1 MREQGEWS
9 GRVVMVTGAAGHLG
23 TAVVARLLEEKAR
36 VVAVDLVAE
45 GLLHRFPGLAES
57 PDHLLA
63 APVDLTDPDA
73 LDGWVASAID
83 RWGRIDAL
91 LNIAGGFLGGHPLH
105 QAKTAEW
112 DRMMD
117 LNARSVFHA
126 CRAVIPRMIERQ
138 SGRIVNVASRAAL
151 HGGPM
156 VALYAASKAVV
167 VRLTESLA
175 EELKDQ
181 GITVNCVL
189 PGIIDTPPNREAMP
203 KADRQRWV
211 APEEIAEV
219 ILFLASDRA
228 RAVTGAALP
237 IVGRG

>member
-1 MREQGEWS
+1 MGEWNE
-9 GRVVMVTGAAGHLG
+9 RVVMVTGAAGHVG
-23 TAVVARLLEEKAR
+23 AAVVARLLEEKAR
-36 VVAVDLVAE
+36 LVAVDLVAD
-45 GLLHRFPGLAES
+45 GLLRRFPMLADS
-57 PDHLLA
+57 ADHLVA
-63 APVDLTDPDA
+63 APVDLADPGA
-73 LDGWVASAID
+73 LAGWVESAIH
-83 RWGRIDAL
+83 RWGRIDTL
-91 LNIAGGFLGGHPLH
+91 LNLAGGFQGGHPLH
-105 QAKTAEW
+105 QAGAEEW
-112 DRMMD
+112 DQMMD
-117 LNARSVFHA
+117 RNARSVFHA

-138 SGRIVNVASRAAL
+138 SGRIVSVASRAAL
-151 HGGPM
+151 QGGPM

-211 APEEIAEV
+211 SPEEIAEV

>member
-1 MREQGEWS
+1 MGEWNE
-9 GRVVMVTGAAGHLG
+9 RVVMVTGAAGHLG
-23 TAVVARLLEEKAR
+23 GAVVPRLLEEKAR
-36 VVAVDLVAE
+36 LVAVDLEAE
-45 GLLHRFPGLAES
+45 GLLRRFPRLADS
-57 PDHLLA
+57 RDHLVA

-73 LDGWVASAID
+73 LAGWVKSAID
-83 RWGRIDAL
+83 RWGRIDVL
-91 LNIAGGFLGGHPLH
+91 LNLAGGYQGGHPLH
-105 QAKTAEW
+105 QADANEW
-112 DRMMD
+112 DQMMD
-117 LNARSVFHA
+117 RNARSVFHA
-126 CRAVIPRMIERQ
+126 CRAVIPWMIDRK
-138 SGRIVNVASRAAL
+138 SGWIVNVASRAAL

-203 KADRQRWV
+203 EADRQRWV
-211 APEEIAEV
+211 SPEEIAEV

>member
-1 MREQGEWS
+1 MGEWNE
-9 GRVVMVTGAAGHLG
+9 RVVVVTGAAGHLG
-23 TAVVARLLEEKAR
+23 AAVVARLLDEKAR
-36 VVAVDLVAE
+36 LVAVDLEAE
-45 GLLHRFPGLAES
+45 GLLRRFPRLAES
-57 PDHLLA
+57 TDHLVA

-73 LDGWVASAID
+73 LAGWVKSALE

-91 LNIAGGFLGGHPLH
+91 LNLAGGYQGGHPLH
-105 QAKTAEW
+105 QAGAGEW
-112 DRMMD
+112 DQMMD
-117 LNARSVFHA
+117 RNARSVFHA
-126 CRAVIPRMIERQ
+126 CRAVIPWMIERK

-203 KADRQRWV
+203 GADRQRWV
-211 APEEIAEV
+211 SPEEIAEV

>member
-1 MREQGEWS
+1 MGEWNE
-9 GRVVMVTGAAGHLG
+9 RVVMVTGAAGHLG
-23 TAVVARLLEEKAR
+23 GAVVARLLEEKAR
-36 VVAVDLVAE
+36 LVAVDLEAE
-45 GLLHRFPGLAES
+45 GLLRRFPRLAES
-57 PDHLLA
+57 RDHLVA

-73 LDGWVASAID
+73 LAGWVKSAID
-83 RWGRIDAL
+83 RWGRIDVL
-91 LNIAGGFLGGHPLH
+91 LNLAGGYQGGHPLH
-105 QAKTAEW
+105 QADANEW
-112 DRMMD
+112 DQMMD
-117 LNARSVFHA
+117 RNARSVFHA
-126 CRAVIPRMIERQ
+126 CRAVIPWMIDRKN
-138 SGRIVNVASRAAL
+138 GWIVNVASRAAL

-167 VRLTESLA
+167 VRLTEALA

-203 KADRQRWV
+203 EADRQRWV
-211 APEEIAEV
+211 SPEEIAEV

>member
-1 MREQGEWS
+1 MGEWNE
-9 GRVVMVTGAAGHLG
+9 RVVMVTGAAGHLG
-23 TAVVARLLEEKAR
+23 GAVVARLLEEKAR
-36 VVAVDLVAE
+36 LVAVDLEAE
-45 GLLHRFPGLAES
+45 GLLRRFPRLADS
-57 PDHLLA
+57 RDHLVA

-73 LDGWVASAID
+73 LAGWVKSAID
-83 RWGRIDAL
+83 RWGRIDVL
-91 LNIAGGFLGGHPLH
+91 LNLAGGYQGGHPLH
-105 QAKTAEW
+105 QADANEW
-112 DRMMD
+112 DQMMD
-117 LNARSVFHA
+117 RNARSVFHA
-126 CRAVIPRMIERQ
+126 CRAVIPWMIDRK
-138 SGRIVNVASRAAL
+138 SGWIVNVASRAAL

-203 KADRQRWV
+203 EADRQRWV
-211 APEEIAEV
+211 SPEEIAEV

>member
-1 MREQGEWS
+1 MGEWNE
-9 GRVVMVTGAAGHLG
+9 RVVMVTGAAGHVG
-23 TAVVARLLEEKAR
+23 TAVVARLLEEKSR
-36 VVAVDLVAE
+36 LVAVDLAAD
-45 GLLHRFPGLAES
+45 GLLRRFPMLADS
-57 PDHLLA
+57 TDHLVA
-63 APVDLTDPDA
+63 APVDLADPNA
-73 LDGWVASAID
+73 LTVWVESAIH

-91 LNIAGGFLGGHPLH
+91 LNLAGGYQGGHPLH
-105 QAKTAEW
+105 QAGAEEW
-112 DRMMD
+112 DQMMD
-117 LNARSVFHA
+117 RNARSVFHA

-138 SGRIVNVASRAAL
+138 SGRIVSVASRAAL
-151 HGGPM
+151 QGGPM
-156 VALYAASKAVV
+156 VALYAASKAVI

-175 EELKDQ
+175 EELKDE

-211 APEEIAEV
+211 SPEEIAEI

>member
-1 MREQGEWS
+1 MGEWNE
-9 GRVVMVTGAAGHLG
+9 RVVMVTGAAGHLG
-23 TAVVARLLEEKAR
+23 GAVVARLLEEKAR
-36 VVAVDLVAE
+36 LVAVDLAID
-45 GLLHRFPGLAES
+45 GLLHRFPILADS
-57 PDHLLA
+57 RDHLVA
-63 APVDLTDPDA
+63 APVDLADPDSLA
-73 LDGWVASAID
+73 GWVKSAID
-83 RWGRIDAL
+83 RWGRIDVL
-91 LNIAGGFLGGHPLH
+91 LNLAGGYQGGYPLH
-105 QAKTAEW
+105 LAGADEW
-112 DRMMD
+112 DQMMD
-117 LNARSVFHA
+117 RNARSVFHA
-126 CRAVIPRMIERQ
+126 CRAVIPRMIERK

-211 APEEIAEV
+211 PPEEIAEV

>member
-1 MREQGEWS
+1 M
-9 GRVVMVTGAAGHLG
+9 
-23 TAVVARLLEEKAR
+23 
-36 VVAVDLVAE
+36 AVDLEAE
-45 GLLHRFPGLAES
+45 GLLRRFPRLAES
-57 PDHLLA
+57 RDHLVA

-73 LDGWVASAID
+73 LAGWVKSAID
-83 RWGRIDAL
+83 RWGRIDVL
-91 LNIAGGFLGGHPLH
+91 LNLAGGYQGGHPLH
-105 QAKTAEW
+105 QADANEW
-112 DRMMD
+112 DQMMD
-117 LNARSVFHA
+117 RNARSVFHA
-126 CRAVIPRMIERQ
+126 CRAVIPWMIDRK
-138 SGRIVNVASRAAL
+138 SGWIVNVASRAAL

-203 KADRQRWV
+203 EADRQRWV
-211 APEEIAEV
+211 SPEEIAEV

>member
-1 MREQGEWS
+1 MGEWNE
-9 GRVVMVTGAAGHLG
+9 RVVMVTGAAGHLG
-23 TAVVARLLEEKAR
+23 GAVVARLLEEKAR
-36 VVAVDLVAE
+36 LVAVDLEAE
-45 GLLHRFPGLAES
+45 GLLRRFPRLAES
-57 PDHLLA
+57 RDHLVA

-73 LDGWVASAID
+73 LAGWVKSAID
-83 RWGRIDAL
+83 RWGRIDVL
-91 LNIAGGFLGGHPLH
+91 LNLAGGYQGGHPLH
-105 QAKTAEW
+105 QADANEW
-112 DRMMD
+112 DQMMD
-117 LNARSVFHA
+117 RNARSVFHA
-126 CRAVIPRMIERQ
+126 CRAVIPWMIDRK
-138 SGRIVNVASRAAL
+138 SGWIVNVASRAAL

-203 KADRQRWV
+203 EADRQRWV
-211 APEEIAEV
+211 SPEEIAEV